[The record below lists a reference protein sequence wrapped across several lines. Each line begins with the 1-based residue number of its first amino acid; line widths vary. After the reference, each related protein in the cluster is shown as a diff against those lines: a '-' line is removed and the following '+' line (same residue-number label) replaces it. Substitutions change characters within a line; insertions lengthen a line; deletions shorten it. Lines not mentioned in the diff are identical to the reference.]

1 MKRALS
7 IILMVALI
15 FATVA
20 FGYEVGE
27 AAGNAW
33 LGIGLAV
40 GIYVIAIGTIFYAV
54 VLGPARRARRLME
67 SGTRAEATVLAVW
80 ETGFRSPRSVQVGLR
95 LRVQPAKGAP
105 FDAKSSTV
113 FSTDSE
119 PFEVGE
125 EVWVRYNP
133 KSHRWVALE
142 EETL

>member
-7 IILMVALI
+7 IVLMVAFI

-40 GIYVIAIGTIFYAV
+40 GIYVIALGIIFYAI
-54 VLGPARRARRLME
+54 VLRPVQRARYLME
-67 SGTRAEATVLAVW
+67 VGKRAEATVLAVW

-95 LRVQPAKGAP
+95 LQVQPAGGRP
-105 FDAKSSTV
+105 FEARSSTV
-113 FSTDSE
+113 VSIDGK
-119 PFEVGE
+119 PFEEGDK
-125 EVWVRYNP
+125 VWVHYNP
-133 KSHRWVALE
+133 KAQRWVALE
-142 EETL
+142 EEAS